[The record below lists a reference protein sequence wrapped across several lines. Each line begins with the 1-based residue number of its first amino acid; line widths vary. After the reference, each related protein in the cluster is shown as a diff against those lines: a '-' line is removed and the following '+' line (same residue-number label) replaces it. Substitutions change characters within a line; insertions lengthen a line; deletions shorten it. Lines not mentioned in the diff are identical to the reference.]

1 MKKATE
7 YLGFALVIVLMIAAV
22 LTYLAPHLGWRVD
35 AVASGS
41 MEPCLKVGSL
51 VVTRPVNPEAI
62 IVGDIITFKPPPIG
76 ATTITHRVVSIGEA
90 SPLYFITKGDA
101 NGRHDPFSVPARNVV
116 GKICF
121 HVPYMGYVTEFLKT
135 PWGFLLG
142 LAIPALIVIAM
153 YVRSIWLIFAKP
165 KRSML
170 GRGSATPACCRG

>member
-1 MKKATE
+1 MKRAVE
-7 YLGFALVIVLMIAAV
+7 YLSLALVMVLMSAAV

-35 AVASGS
+35 AVVSGS

-62 IVGDIITFKPPPIG
+62 IVGDIITFKPTTIG
-76 ATTITHRVVSIGEA
+76 ETTITHRVISIGKA

-101 NGRHDPFSVPARNVV
+101 NGRHDPFSVPARNVA

-121 HVPYMGYVTEFLKT
+121 HVPYMGYFTEFLKT

-153 YVRSIWLIFAKP
+153 YVRSIWLTFSQRKTGEVASK
-165 KRSML
+165 
-170 GRGSATPACCRG
+170 